1 METILQTELLKSAID
16 INKHSQELGASY
28 NKAMLDAL
36 DIFKKNGLP
45 TKKMEDWRYTNI
57 AKNISP
63 RFFSNIKT
71 EAKKIQDESLILDA
85 RAVIVFNNGIFNQ
98 FHSILP
104 EGLSIDQHVF
114 STSFF
119 DTFDAL
125 NFSTALSPLFLKVSQ
140 NSVFDY
146 PITII
151 HQIDENGV
159 NKISTPRINIK
170 AEKFSQASF
179 VEIFTSTQNSLVQ
192 YTTNSSTNFIID
204 ENAKIEHVKIQHEAT
219 QSTHIGLT
227 KAKLSRDARFYSM
240 TIDLGNLV
248 SRHNLEANLD
258 ASGSEAQINGLY
270 SLDGLEHCDV
280 FSSINHNAAH
290 TESQQ
295 LFKGLLAGESHGV
308 FTGKIIIAKDA
319 QQVNSNQLNKN
330 LMLSKKAHIDTR
342 PQLLVAADDVK
353 CAHGATIGQLS
364 PEEEFYLES
373 RGINKEKAKRMLCL
387 GFALDVIMKIENQII
402 QNLATNLTMK
412 KFEKMDNIKNS
423 NEMNQ

>member
-1 METILQTELLKSAID
+1 METIIQTELLKSASD
-16 INKHSQELGASY
+16 ITKISQDLGASY
-28 NKAMLDAL
+28 NQAMSDAL

-45 TKKMEDWRYTNI
+45 SKKMEDWKYTNI
-57 AKNISP
+57 EKNISP
-63 RFFSNIKT
+63 RFFTNIKT

-85 RAVIVFNNGIFNQ
+85 RAVIVLNNGIFNQ
-98 FHSILP
+98 FHSTLP
-104 EGLSIDQHVF
+104 EGLSVDQQVF

-151 HQIDENGV
+151 HQVDENGV

-170 AEKFSQASF
+170 AEKFSQASC
-179 VEIFTSTQNSLVQ
+179 VEIFTSTQNSLFQ
-192 YTTNSSTNFIID
+192 YTTNSSTNFSID
-204 ENAKIEHVKIQHEAT
+204 ENAKIEHVKIQHEAA

-227 KAKLSRDARFYSM
+227 KAKLSKDSRFYSM

-248 SRHNLEANLD
+248 SRHNIDASLD
-258 ASGSEAQINGLY
+258 ASGSEAHINGLF
-270 SLDGLEHCDV
+270 SLSEKEHCDV

-319 QQVNSNQLNKN
+319 QQVNSHQLNKN

-402 QNLATNLTMK
+402 QKLATNLTMK
-412 KFEKMDNIKNS
+412 KFEKMDGIKNS
-423 NEMNQ
+423 DEMNQ